1 MGILIVG
8 VIIVIG
14 SLSSMC
20 VLHGSKKEKQFIEWV
35 NK

>member
-8 VIIVIG
+8 AIIIVG

-20 VLHGSKKEKQFIEWV
+20 VIHGSKREKDFIEWV